1 MTGLL
6 LEGKRY
12 MYFVIFNVSIAG
24 ILAIEFLGVLNI
36 NILSTNLL
44 TSQLYV
50 NIIAVSL
57 LFIYQGYQSYSAVRI
72 R

>member
-36 NILSTNLL
+36 
-44 TSQLYV
+44 
-50 NIIAVSL
+50 
-57 LFIYQGYQSYSAVRI
+57 
-72 R
+72 